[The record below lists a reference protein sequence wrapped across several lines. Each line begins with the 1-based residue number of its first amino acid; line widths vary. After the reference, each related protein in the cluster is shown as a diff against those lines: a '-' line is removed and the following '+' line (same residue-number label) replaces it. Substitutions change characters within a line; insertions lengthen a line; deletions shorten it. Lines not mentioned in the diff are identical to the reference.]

1 MQEHVRAN
9 DLHENPR
16 PLLLGEIRARIFFIA
31 ASLLQWYFK
40 QGLQVTRIHEVI
52 EYVPGMCFRDFYM
65 RYLPLGDKVATMNII
80 VDTKKLIGRSHLGS
94 VQTSTCYLCSGNKRS
109 KN

>member
-16 PLLLGEIRARIFFIA
+16 RLLIGEMRARIFFIA

-40 QGLQVTRIHEVI
+40 QGLQVTRIH
-52 EYVPGMCFRDFYM
+52 G
-65 RYLPLGDKVATMNII
+65 
-80 VDTKKLIGRSHLGS
+80 H
-94 VQTSTCYLCSGNKRS
+94 
-109 KN
+109 

>member
-52 EYVPGMCFRDFYM
+52 EYVPGMCFQEF
-65 RYLPLGDKVATMNII
+65 LHEVFT
-80 VDTKKLIGRSHLGS
+80 TGR
-94 VQTSTCYLCSGNKRS
+94 
-109 KN
+109 